1 MSDGFVDALS
11 MQPRSIAI
19 ALVAALL
26 AVSAGTGGAL
36 AVTDTL
42 HAQQSPAGTTDA
54 GTATGDSTS
63 GTSGPSVTFDDQNSS
78 GESVLVSSATLPEK
92 GFVAIYDSS
101 RSGNETNQ
109 VIGASYPLSAGTSDN
124 IRIQLDEP
132 VNGSKSLTAVVHTDS
147 NGNDQFDFVSS
158 NGQQDPPL
166 TQGDR
171 RVVDIAQVTVE
182 DAGNAGAATGTASG
196 DSAATDTGGDATGA
210 GDADST
216 EANANASGNES
227 GGNGSG
233 NGSSS
238 SGPGFGLA
246 IAVVALLAV
255 ALLAT
260 RRN

>member
-1 MSDGFVDALS
+1 
-11 MQPRSIAI
+11 MQPRSIAV

-36 AVTDTL
+36 AVTDSL

-54 GTATGDSTS
+54 GTATGSTGDSAS

-78 GESVLVSSATLPEK
+78 GESVLISSATLPEK
-92 GFVAIYDSS
+92 GFVAIYDST

-109 VIGASYPLSAGTSDN
+109 VVGASYPLSAGTSDN
-124 IRIQLDEP
+124 IRVQLDEP
-132 VNGSKSLTAVVHTDS
+132 VNGSTSLTAVVHTDS

-158 NGQQDPPL
+158 NGQQDPPI

-182 DAGNAGAATGTASG
+182 DAGSTGAATDSAGN
-196 DSAATDTGGDATGA
+196 DSAATDTGGDATEAGGA
-210 GDADST
+210 EST
-216 EANANASGNES
+216 DANASGNKSGGNES
-227 GGNGSG
+227 GGD
-233 NGSSS
+233 SSS

-246 IAVVALLAV
+246 VAVVALLAV

>member
-1 MSDGFVDALS
+1 
-11 MQPRSIAI
+11 MQPRSIAV

-36 AVTDTL
+36 AVTDSL

-54 GTATGDSTS
+54 GTATGSTGDSAS
-63 GTSGPSVTFDDQNSS
+63 GTGPSVTFDDQNSS
-78 GESVLVSSATLPEK
+78 GESVLISSATLPEK
-92 GFVAIYDSS
+92 GFVAIYDST

-109 VIGASYPLSAGTSDN
+109 VVGASYPLSAGTSDN
-124 IRIQLDEP
+124 VRIQLDEP
-132 VNGSKSLTAVVHTDS
+132 VNGSTSLTAVVHTDS

-158 NGQQDPPL
+158 DGQQDPPL

-182 DAGNAGAATGTASG
+182 DAGNAGAATDTASD
-196 DSAATDTGGDATGA
+196 DSAATDTGGDATEA
-210 GDADST
+210 GGADST
-216 EANANASGNES
+216 DANANASGNES

-233 NGSSS
+233 DGSSS

-246 IAVVALLAV
+246 VAVVALLAV